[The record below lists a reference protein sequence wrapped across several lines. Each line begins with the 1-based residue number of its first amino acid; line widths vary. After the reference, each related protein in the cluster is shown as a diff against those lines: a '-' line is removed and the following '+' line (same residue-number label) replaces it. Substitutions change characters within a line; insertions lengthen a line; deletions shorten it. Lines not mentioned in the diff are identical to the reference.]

1 MRRTVT
7 SMIRVGRAA
16 GGLVPS
22 PALAALALAALACV
36 AAGCGGAGERRRDGP
51 LNVVATTGMVADAAA
66 RIGGDRVRVVGLM
79 GPGVDPHLYKA
90 SEGDVRRLQE
100 ADLVLYNGLH
110 LEAKMGEVLG
120 RLGATRPARAVA
132 SAVDPADLQATPG
145 FAGAHDPHLW
155 FDVRLW
161 RDAVAA
167 VGEALAAADPP
178 GAAEYRR
185 RLDDYRAELDSL
197 DAWVRRRVAT
207 VPASSRVLATAHDA
221 FGYFG
226 HAYGLE
232 VRGLQGTST
241 ATEAGTRDVQELAA
255 FLAERRV
262 PAVFVESSVPPRAV
276 EALQA
281 AVRARGHDVRIG
293 GSLYSDAL
301 GDPGGPAATYVG
313 MVRANVTTIVEALG
327 GAKEAP

>member
-1 MRRTVT
+1 MRTVASKT
-7 SMIRVGRAA
+7 RVGRAVR
-16 GGLVPS
+16 GPVPAL
-22 PALAALALAALACV
+22 ALAALALAALACG

-66 RIGGDRVRVVGLM
+66 RIGGDRVRVIGLM

-132 SAVDPADLQATPG
+132 SAVAPADLQATPG
-145 FAGAHDPHLW
+145 YAGAHDPHIW

-161 RDAVAA
+161 RDAVVA

-178 GAAEYRR
+178 GAADYRR

-207 VPASSRVLATAHDA
+207 VPAPARVLVTAHDA

-226 HAYGLE
+226 RAYGLE

-241 ATEAGTRDVQELAA
+241 ATEAGTRDVQDLAA

-262 PAVFVESSVPPRAV
+262 PAVFVESSVPPRTV

-301 GDPGGPAATYVG
+301 GDRGGPAATYVG

>member
-1 MRRTVT
+1 MRTIASKTRG
-7 SMIRVGRAA
+7 GRAVRTPA
-16 GGLVPS
+16 L
-22 PALAALALAALACV
+22 ALAALALAALACG

-132 SAVDPADLQATPG
+132 SAVAPADLQATPG
-145 FAGAHDPHLW
+145 YADAHDPHIW

-167 VGEALAAADPP
+167 VGEALAAADPQ
-178 GAAEYRR
+178 GAADYRR
-185 RLDDYRAELDSL
+185 RLGDYQAELDSL

-226 HAYGLE
+226 RAYGLE

-241 ATEAGTRDVQELAA
+241 ATEAGTRDVQDLAA

-301 GDPGGPAATYVG
+301 GDPGGPAATYIG

>member
-1 MRRTVT
+1 MRTVT
-7 SMIRVGRAA
+7 SKIRVGRAVR
-16 GGLVPS
+16 GPVPAL
-22 PALAALALAALACV
+22 ALAALALAALACG

-145 FAGAHDPHLW
+145 YAGAHDPHIW

-161 RDAVAA
+161 RNAVTA

-178 GAAEYRR
+178 GAADYRR

-207 VPASSRVLATAHDA
+207 VPAPSRVLATAHDA

-226 HAYGLE
+226 RAYGLE

-241 ATEAGTRDVQELAA
+241 ATEAGTRDVQDLAA

>member
-1 MRRTVT
+1 VNHASTKKIRR
-7 SMIRVGRAA
+7 RRAA
-16 GGLVPS
+16 AKL
-22 PALAALALAALACV
+22 LLTAALAVLTALAS
-36 AAGCGGAGERRRDGP
+36 GCGGGERRRDGP
-51 LNVVATTGMVADAAA
+51 LRVVATTGMVADAAA
-66 RIGGDRVRVVGLM
+66 RIGGERVAVTGLM

-110 LEAKMGEVLG
+110 LEAKMGEVLEH
-120 RLGATRPARAVA
+120 LGATRPARAVA
-132 SAVDPADLQATPG
+132 SAVAPGDLRAVPG
-145 FAGAHDPHLW
+145 FSGAHDPHIW

-161 RDAVAA
+161 RDAVVA
-167 VGEALAAADPP
+167 VGEALAAADPA
-178 GAAEYRR
+178 GADAYRR
-185 RLDDYRAELDSL
+185 NLAAYRAELDSL

-207 VPASSRVLATAHDA
+207 VPESARVLATAHDA

-226 HAYGLE
+226 RAYGLE

-241 ATEAGTRDVQELAA
+241 ATEAGTRDVQDLAA
-255 FLAERRV
+255 YLAERRV
-262 PAVFVESSVPPRAV
+262 PAVFVESSVPPRTI

-313 MVRANVTTIVEALG
+313 IVRANVTTIVEALG
-327 GAKEAP
+327 GAREDR

>member
-1 MRRTVT
+1 MSRTGFA
-7 SMIRVGRAA
+7 R
-16 GGLVPS
+16 L
-22 PALAALALAALACV
+22 LATFVLAVLASGAI
-36 AAGCGGAGERRRDGP
+36 GCGGGGVDRRRDGP
-51 LNVVATTGMVADAAA
+51 LRVVATTGMVADAAA
-66 RIGGDRVRVVGLM
+66 RIGAGRVAVTGLM

-120 RLGATRPARAVA
+120 RLGATKPARAVA
-132 SAVDPADLQATPG
+132 SAVAPGDLRTEPG
-145 FAGAHDPHLW
+145 FSDAHDPHIW

-161 RDAVAA
+161 RDAVVA
-167 VGEALAAADPP
+167 VGEALAAADPA
-178 GAAEYRR
+178 GADDYRR
-185 RLDDYRAELDSL
+185 NLAAYRAELDTL
-197 DAWVRRRVAT
+197 DAWVRRRVAS
-207 VPASSRVLATAHDA
+207 VPGPARVLVTAHDA

-226 HAYGLE
+226 RAYGLE
-232 VRGLQGTST
+232 VRGLQGIST
-241 ATEAGTRDVQELAA
+241 ATEAGTRDVQDLAA

-262 PAVFVESSVPPRAV
+262 PAVFVESSVPPRTV

-301 GDPGGPAATYVG
+301 GDRGGPAATYVG

>member
-7 SMIRVGRAA
+7 SKTRVGRAVR
-16 GGLVPS
+16 GHV
-22 PALAALALAALACV
+22 PALAFAALAFAALACG
-36 AAGCGGAGERRRDGP
+36 AAGCNGAGERRRDGP

-120 RLGATRPARAVA
+120 RLGAIRPARAVA

-145 FAGAHDPHLW
+145 YAGAHDPHIW

-167 VGEALAAADPP
+167 VGEALAAADPQ
-178 GAAEYRR
+178 GAAGYRR

-207 VPASSRVLATAHDA
+207 VPPSSRVLATAHDA

-226 HAYGLE
+226 RAYGLE

-241 ATEAGTRDVQELAA
+241 ATEAGTRDVQDLAA
-255 FLAERRV
+255 FLADRRV
-262 PAVFVESSVPPRAV
+262 PAVFVESSVPPRAI
-276 EALQA
+276 EALRA

-327 GAKEAP
+327 GKEEAP

>member
-1 MRRTVT
+1 MRSVSGKARLGQSV
-7 SMIRVGRAA
+7 R
-16 GGLVPS
+16 GLVPTL
-22 PALAALALAALACV
+22 ALAALALAALACG

-79 GPGVDPHLYKA
+79 GPGIDPHLYKA

-132 SAVDPADLQATPG
+132 SAVAPGDLRAAPG
-145 FAGAHDPHLW
+145 FSGAHDPHLW

-161 RDAVAA
+161 RDAVTA
-167 VGEALAAADPP
+167 VGEALAAVDPQ
-178 GAAEYRR
+178 GAPDYRR
-185 RLDDYRAELDSL
+185 RLDEYRAELDSL

-207 VPASSRVLATAHDA
+207 VPESSRVLATAHDA

-226 HAYGLE
+226 RAYGLE

-241 ATEAGTRDVQELAA
+241 ATEAGTRDVQDLAA
-255 FLAERRV
+255 FLADRRV
-262 PAVFVESSVPPRAV
+262 PAVFVESSVPPRAI
-276 EALQA
+276 EALRA
-281 AVRARGHDVRIG
+281 AVRARGHDVRLG

-327 GAKEAP
+327 GAREAP

>member
-1 MRRTVT
+1 VIRTVT
-7 SMIRVGRAA
+7 SKTRVGRAA
-16 GGLVPS
+16 RGPAPAL
-22 PALAALALAALACV
+22 ALAALALAALACG

-120 RLGATRPARAVA
+120 RLGASRPARAVA
-132 SAVDPADLQATPG
+132 SAVDPADLRATPG

-161 RDAVAA
+161 RNAVAA
-167 VGEALAAADPP
+167 VGEALAAADPQ
-178 GAAEYRR
+178 GADDYRR

-207 VPASSRVLATAHDA
+207 VPESSRVLATAHDA

-226 HAYGLE
+226 RAYGLE

-241 ATEAGTRDVQELAA
+241 ATEAGTRDVQDLAA

-276 EALQA
+276 EALRA

>member
-1 MRRTVT
+1 MNRTGFDRLRNGCT
-7 SMIRVGRAA
+7 TAR
-16 GGLVPS
+16 L
-22 PALAALALAALACV
+22 LAAIVLVVLASGAI
-36 AAGCGGAGERRRDGP
+36 GCGGGDDRRRDGP
-51 LNVVATTGMVADAAA
+51 LRVVATTGMVADAAV
-66 RIGGDRVRVVGLM
+66 RIGAGRVAVTGLM

-132 SAVDPADLQATPG
+132 SAVAPGDLRTVPG
-145 FAGAHDPHLW
+145 FSDAHDPHIW

-161 RDAVAA
+161 RDAVVA
-167 VGEALAAADPP
+167 VGEALAAADPA
-178 GAAEYRR
+178 GA
-185 RLDDYRAELDSL
+185 DDYGRNLAAYRAELDTL

-207 VPASSRVLATAHDA
+207 VPGPARVLVTAHDA

-226 HAYGLE
+226 RAYGLE

-241 ATEAGTRDVQELAA
+241 ATEAGTRDVQVLAA

-262 PAVFVESSVPPRAV
+262 PAVFVESSVPPRTV

-293 GSLYSDAL
+293 GSLYADAL
-301 GDPGGPAATYVG
+301 GDRGGPAATYVG

-327 GAKEAP
+327 GAKETR

>member
-1 MRRTVT
+1 MAESKTVVPV
-7 SMIRVGRAA
+7 SAGIDRAE
-16 GGLVPS
+16 LLPS
-22 PALAALALAALACV
+22 ASY
-36 AAGCGGAGERRRDGP
+36 
-51 LNVVATTGMVADAAA
+51 ADEY
-66 RIGGDRVRVVGLM
+66 
-79 GPGVDPHLYKA
+79 DPHI
-90 SEGDVRRLQE
+90 
-100 ADLVLYNGLH
+100 
-110 LEAKMGEVLG
+110 
-120 RLGATRPARAVA
+120 
-132 SAVDPADLQATPG
+132 
-145 FAGAHDPHLW
+145 W

-161 RDAVAA
+161 RDAVTA
-167 VGEALAAADPP
+167 VGEALAAADPR
-178 GAAEYRR
+178 GAADYRR
-185 RLDDYRAELDSL
+185 RLDDYRAELEAL

-207 VPASSRVLATAHDA
+207 VPESSRVLATAHDA

-226 HAYGLE
+226 RAYGLE

-241 ATEAGTRDVQELAA
+241 ATEAGTRDVQDLAA

-276 EALQA
+276 EALRA

-327 GAKEAP
+327 GAKETP